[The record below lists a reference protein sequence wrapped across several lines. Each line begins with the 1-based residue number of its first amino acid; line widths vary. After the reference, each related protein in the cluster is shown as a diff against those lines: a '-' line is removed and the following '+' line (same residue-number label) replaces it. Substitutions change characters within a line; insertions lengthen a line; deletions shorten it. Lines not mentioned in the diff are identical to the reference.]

1 MFQVKHFLIKICC
14 PNRHIGE
21 NGEKTMKN
29 FRELARKAT
38 TLSELMENREKIQT
52 SELIKNFP
60 DGITLNAVDI
70 IKTSDAEYPVFTF
83 AEDSNRFYC
92 GGIVL
97 SKIVDTWVEEYNG
110 DLGMLN
116 HDLAESGGVKVK
128 LTETKTR
135 DGKNNITEVEVI

>member
-1 MFQVKHFLIKICC
+1 
-14 PNRHIGE
+14 
-21 NGEKTMKN
+21 MKN
-29 FRELARKAT
+29 FRKLARKAT

-52 SELIKNFP
+52 GEVIISFP
-60 DGITLNAVDI
+60 DGITLNAVDV

-83 AEDSNRFYC
+83 LEDSNRFYC
-92 GGIVL
+92 GGFIL
-97 SKIVDTWVEEYNG
+97 SKIVDTWLEEYNG

-135 DGKNNITEVEVI
+135 DGKNNITEVEVV

>member
-1 MFQVKHFLIKICC
+1 MFHVKHFLYKKFADLTGISG
-14 PNRHIGE
+14 RM
-21 NGEKTMKN
+21 EKTMKN
-29 FRELARKAT
+29 FRDLARKAT
-38 TLSELMENREKIQT
+38 TLSELMENREKIST
-52 SELIKNFP
+52 GEVIENFP

-70 IKTSDAEYPVFTF
+70 IKTSDATYPVFTF
-83 AEDSNRFYC
+83 VEDSNKFYC

-97 SKIVDTWVEEYNG
+97 SKIVDTWVKEYND

-135 DGKNNITEVEVI
+135 DGKNNITEVEVV

>member
-1 MFQVKHFLIKICC
+1 
-14 PNRHIGE
+14 
-21 NGEKTMKN
+21 MKN
-29 FRELARKAT
+29 FRDLARKAT

-52 SELIKNFP
+52 GEVIKNFP
-60 DGITLNAVDI
+60 DGITLNAVDV
-70 IKTSDAEYPVFTF
+70 IKTSDAKYPVFTF
-83 AEDSNRFYC
+83 VEDSTKFYC

-97 SKIVDTWVEEYNG
+97 SKIVDEWVKEHNG

>member
-1 MFQVKHFLIKICC
+1 
-14 PNRHIGE
+14 
-21 NGEKTMKN
+21 MKN
-29 FRELARKAT
+29 FRDLARKAT

-52 SELIKNFP
+52 SEVIKNFP
-60 DGITLNAVDI
+60 NGITINAVDV

-83 AEDSNRFYC
+83 LEDTNRFYC

-97 SKIVDTWVEEYNG
+97 SKIVDEWVEEYKG

-128 LTETKTR
+128 LKEAKTR